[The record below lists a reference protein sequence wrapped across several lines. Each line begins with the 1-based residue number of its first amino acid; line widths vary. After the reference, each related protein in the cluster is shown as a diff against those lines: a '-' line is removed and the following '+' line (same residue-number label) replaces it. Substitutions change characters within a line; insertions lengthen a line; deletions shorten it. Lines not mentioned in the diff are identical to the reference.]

1 MYEILRKVNFFLFTI
16 SLILEIISMIISIL
30 MILNT
35 NNLIEAREPD
45 SNNNDLKSTSL
56 IILIISISLV
66 NW

>member
-1 MYEILRKVNFFLFTI
+1 
-16 SLILEIISMIISIL
+16 MIISIL